1 VASESHVSALVIG
14 VTVEDVRGEILDDTR
29 ILFDAPSVKEA

>member
-1 VASESHVSALVIG
+1 MSALVIG
-14 VTVEDVRGEILDDTR
+14 VTVEDVGGEVLDETC